1 MFHQQ
6 RDLEEKLNKKFEELK
21 GISRINTMD
30 TSDMKFIESK
40 EDPKIKILEK
50 EIETLKEKMFKMN
63 VENEMEER
71 PKSKGGKAPVINLPN
86 ETNPSVHPHR
96 QSESKDHSS
105 LKTISTVDTTANPH
119 GKESE
124 SSTKSN
130 GNDVNYYLSPH
141 RLMQLPS
148 GRPDKNSFEHNN
160 TGLPMLEP
168 LSPISKDE
176 KLYFGEAQQGGHP
189 KEPNWVPGKYSDPKS
204 RKFQLDLNKVGSA
217 QGGFFEEEKRHR
229 QNEPEAQTNVPQA
242 NQAKK
247 ENVSNEFANFN
258 KLNNFMQHE
267 PNKGV
272 PKLKDLKQSEKIPLK
287 KFQSDK
293 SQNSVESSG
302 AINTTTTKE
311 DQLKKFVS
319 AVNDSKTKTIS
330 TVIAPLDKTDKDV
343 SSMSIKLVEHEKNST
358 RTQKEDQSDQGND
371 KTEKKVTD
379 DDDSE
384 EAKSIIAFKRN
395 SISIPT
401 SIDFMDSLHAGQFNP
416 LGHAKVPKFA
426 VIKKRVFM
434 DDDTQY
440 MIACKASWTR
450 EEKVF
455 KLQLMGVEEKT
466 GTELTKVESELELPY
481 KDLKSILK
489 HIEHKDVMPVTL
501 HIKQIK
507 NFYTIV
513 RFLLMPFTTV
523 RIQEDGKKEIA
534 IYPKPPNLLT
544 NSLNDMPTIDFMGQQ
559 CVIIFTHVIHNIFRI
574 VLTHPENVEE
584 VLRID
589 VDFDQVCLEHCF
601 KKNAGKDAVL
611 RTVDSSIKIITGYDD
626 DADDEEFN
634 ECKEIGKKMTN
645 PDRIDEEEIETYK
658 VINKNMVEDIAN
670 ILKEMEEFFISLGI
684 KKMAQLSDEKE
695 VKYCKLRIAG
705 KMKKPTLHFAWD
717 RPDKQIIEVRLKNF
731 YESFGPNKKVK
742 ALGKVNYVYESVW
755 KHFGLNYTQLEAID
769 RITVLSYVADVYNIE
784 VFDKELQPEEFERY
798 EENPIVF
805 VPIEVGAHHRVYLG
819 EKYKFPL
826 TLSMIGIRGEPKG
839 IKATIYNFDEAIEI
853 GAFFHINALLWH
865 IHETERKKKK
875 THKVLPMPLIENY
888 HLDHILRRCGWE
900 IIKNWL
906 VLDKR
911 PNRVDIV
918 GIKIFKEIR
927 SMEQLENVLNS
938 DTILKYFNEKDEVEV

>member
-1 MFHQQ
+1 MGSILEGYQFKNTISEPSKEMLEMSPKSFYKNSYGLAKKFLGESHQLTHRLHFCYHKSEFLLFKEINSTENSDIEKHKTPKKRLKYMLDEIDDEDTTTKVPKSFRLRNHSPQSNSSKSLLAKNINMRRSSQSSTSKVKLAHRQSMETSTNSHNNSFEDNHEENNKSTNKFNGSDYKKYMTKLMSPTENNQTPYMHRRKSAGTTYKPHSVHNSHHSHNSQNSQMHQQSYTGPVDQTQILLQVMFHQQ

-247 ENVSNEFANFN
+247 ENVSSEFANFN

-523 RIQEDGKKEIA
+523 FFA
-534 IYPKPPNLLT
+534 
-544 NSLNDMPTIDFMGQQ
+544 
-559 CVIIFTHVIHNIFRI
+559 
-574 VLTHPENVEE
+574 
-584 VLRID
+584 
-589 VDFDQVCLEHCF
+589 
-601 KKNAGKDAVL
+601 
-611 RTVDSSIKIITGYDD
+611 
-626 DADDEEFN
+626 
-634 ECKEIGKKMTN
+634 
-645 PDRIDEEEIETYK
+645 
-658 VINKNMVEDIAN
+658 
-670 ILKEMEEFFISLGI
+670 LKE
-684 KKMAQLSDEKE
+684 
-695 VKYCKLRIAG
+695 
-705 KMKKPTLHFAWD
+705 
-717 RPDKQIIEVRLKNF
+717 
-731 YESFGPNKKVK
+731 
-742 ALGKVNYVYESVW
+742 
-755 KHFGLNYTQLEAID
+755 
-769 RITVLSYVADVYNIE
+769 
-784 VFDKELQPEEFERY
+784 
-798 EENPIVF
+798 
-805 VPIEVGAHHRVYLG
+805 
-819 EKYKFPL
+819 
-826 TLSMIGIRGEPKG
+826 
-839 IKATIYNFDEAIEI
+839 
-853 GAFFHINALLWH
+853 
-865 IHETERKKKK
+865 
-875 THKVLPMPLIENY
+875 
-888 HLDHILRRCGWE
+888 
-900 IIKNWL
+900 
-906 VLDKR
+906 
-911 PNRVDIV
+911 
-918 GIKIFKEIR
+918 
-927 SMEQLENVLNS
+927 
-938 DTILKYFNEKDEVEV
+938 